1 MNSTPPP
8 HKPEIIQA
16 TLEKPFARLCTQRS
30 AKKFPSKSSK
40 LQTININYISEE
52 NGEKRHKDGDGEV
65 EEKIPYPKS
74 IFFILSMEACERFS
88 YYGMRST
95 TSAFFVVD
103 LSLGRVTIS
112 FLSAVLSL
120 YLKYL
125 FTGNGMKNDEAEDLA
140 TSLYHGFVFFCYFTS
155 LFGAYL
161 ADSFLGKFKTIFYI
175 SIIYTIGQAVLS
187 LGSFPDTECGIA
199 GMPQE

>member
-1 MNSTPPP
+1 MC
-8 HKPEIIQA
+8 
-16 TLEKPFARLCTQRS
+16 TLTLTRGHTNAHRIRDLKRWNQLRL
-30 AKKFPSKSSK
+30 FI
-40 LQTININYISEE
+40 LSEE
-52 NGEKRHKDGDGEV
+52 NGEKRQKDGDGEV

-95 TSAFFVVD
+95 SSAFVWVI
-103 LSLGRVTIS
+103 LPERINIS

-125 FTGNGMKNDEAEDLA
+125 FTGNGMKNDDAEDLA
-140 TSLYHGFVFFCYFTS
+140 TSLYHGFVFFCYFFS

-187 LGSFPDTECGIA
+187 LGSFPDTECGIL

>member
-1 MNSTPPP
+1 MSLLINSHGPHRLYFRGQWREAAERWRRRGGREDSIPQVHFLHSLDGGLRAILLLWNEKYEFSILVGDPPF
-8 HKPEIIQA
+8 E
-16 TLEKPFARLCTQRS
+16 R
-30 AKKFPSKSSK
+30 AK
-40 LQTININYISEE
+40 
-52 NGEKRHKDGDGEV
+52 
-65 EEKIPYPKS
+65 
-74 IFFILSMEACERFS
+74 
-88 YYGMRST
+88 
-95 TSAFFVVD
+95 
-103 LSLGRVTIS
+103 IS

>member
-1 MNSTPPP
+1 M
-8 HKPEIIQA
+8 
-16 TLEKPFARLCTQRS
+16 
-30 AKKFPSKSSK
+30 
-40 LQTININYISEE
+40 
-52 NGEKRHKDGDGEV
+52 
-65 EEKIPYPKS
+65 
-74 IFFILSMEACERFS
+74 
-88 YYGMRST
+88 
-95 TSAFFVVD
+95 
-103 LSLGRVTIS
+103 
-112 FLSAVLSL
+112 LSL

-187 LGSFPDTECGIA
+187 LGSFPDTECGIS